1 MNTDARAAL
10 FVMLGQT
17 AERTVANIE
26 SIAPADSLLL
36 SSSYDLAALIPEGVK
51 QALRAAEAYKLFF
64 VFEGYLRNFVVEV
77 LSADPSASWWD
88 KIPKDVQDEVGKL
101 EETEEAK
108 SWMALGSRDKSALLT
123 YPQLLRVID
132 HSWKDGFVDLV
143 RDKSLLQEARL
154 IGHLRN
160 TICHMTQIPDEETE
174 RVKQT
179 MRDWFRVVAP

>member
-1 MNTDARAAL
+1 MDAKAAL
-10 FVMLGQT
+10 FVLLGQT
-17 AERTVANIE
+17 AERALASIE
-26 SIAPADSLLL
+26 SIAPSESLLL
-36 SSSYDLAALIPEGVK
+36 SNSYDLAALIPDGVRR
-51 QALRAAEAYKLFF
+51 ALRAAEVYKLFF
-64 VFEGYLRNFVVEV
+64 VFEGYLRDFVVEV

-88 KIPKDVQDEVGKL
+88 KIPGDIRDEVTKL

-132 HSWKDGFVDLV
+132 HAWKDGFGDLV
-143 RDKSLLQEARL
+143 RDKALLQEARL

-160 TICHMTQIPDEETE
+160 TICHMTPIPDEETE

-179 MRDWFRVVAP
+179 IRDWFRVVAP